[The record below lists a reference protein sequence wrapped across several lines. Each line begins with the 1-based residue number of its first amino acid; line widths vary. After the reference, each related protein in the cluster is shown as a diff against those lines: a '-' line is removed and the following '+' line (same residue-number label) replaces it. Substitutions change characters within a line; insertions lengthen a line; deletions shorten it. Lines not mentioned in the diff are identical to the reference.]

1 MKLAEKLVQAYFDS
15 VYNVAYDFTTARLSR
30 FRKLQTRCVAKL
42 SLKEGDR
49 ILCVGLGTGNEISH
63 ILGVNKDV
71 EVTGVD
77 YSKTAL
83 KKALQKAEKLGKK
96 IDLRLMDA
104 RHLEFTSGSFDKV
117 LCIHVMDFVGD
128 NKDKEKATREILR
141 VLKNGGQF
149 VITYPSGG
157 EEKLGRSL
165 VRDIIRDKLDS
176 GRHPFIAFWGLVGQ
190 MLTGLVYLPL
200 LTRPKR
206 SFHSRQKLESVIS
219 QLTRGDFQVEE
230 YSIYQDLIAFGERLT
245 NEGGKPDA
253 S

>member
-1 MKLAEKLVQAYFDS
+1 MRLSERLVQAYFDS

-30 FRKLQTRCVAKL
+30 FQKLQTRCVAKL
-42 SLKEGDR
+42 GLKEGDR
-49 ILCVGLGTGNEISH
+49 VLCVGLGTGNEISH
-63 ILGVNKDV
+63 ILGANTDV

-96 IDLRLMDA
+96 IDVRLMDA
-104 RHLEFTSGSFDKV
+104 RHLEFASGSFDKV

-128 NKDKEKATREILR
+128 SQDKEKATREILR
-141 VLKNGGQF
+141 VLKDGGQF
-149 VITYPSGG
+149 VITYPSDR

-165 VRDIIRDKLDS
+165 LRDIIRDNLDS
-176 GRHPFIAFWGLVGQ
+176 GKHPFRAFWGLVAQ

-200 LTRPKR
+200 LARPKK
-206 SFHSRQKLESVIS
+206 SFYSRHKLEAMIS
-219 QLTRGDFQVEE
+219 QLTSGDFQIEE
-230 YSIYQDLIAFGERLT
+230 YSIYQDFIAHGNRL

>member
-1 MKLAEKLVQAYFDS
+1 MRLAEKLVQAYFDS

-42 SLKEGDR
+42 MLKEGDR

-63 ILGVNKDV
+63 ILGVNTGV

-104 RHLEFTSGSFDKV
+104 RCLEFAPGSFDKV

-128 NKDKEKATREILR
+128 TQDKEKATREILR
-141 VLKNGGQF
+141 VLNNGGQF
-149 VITYPSGG
+149 VITYPSD
-157 EEKLGRSL
+157 R
-165 VRDIIRDKLDS
+165 
-176 GRHPFIAFWGLVGQ
+176 
-190 MLTGLVYLPL
+190 
-200 LTRPKR
+200 
-206 SFHSRQKLESVIS
+206 
-219 QLTRGDFQVEE
+219 
-230 YSIYQDLIAFGERLT
+230 
-245 NEGGKPDA
+245 EG
-253 S
+253 